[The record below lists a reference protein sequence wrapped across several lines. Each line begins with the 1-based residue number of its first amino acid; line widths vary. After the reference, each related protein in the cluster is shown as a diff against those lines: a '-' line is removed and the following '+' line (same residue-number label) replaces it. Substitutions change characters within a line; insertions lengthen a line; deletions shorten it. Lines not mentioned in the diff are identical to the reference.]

1 MQKEDS
7 GCARTHT
14 PTQTHTHTQMKHY
27 TAIETTKAPVSVIQ
41 NPPDNAEDT
50 GVNAWVGKSPW
61 RRRWQ
66 STLLFL
72 LGKFYGQ
79 GNTVGGS
86 PRGRRRVGHDSATKE
101 HPFVTT
107 GMDPAGTVLSEVGQM
122 QKTDTV

>member
-1 MQKEDS
+1 
-7 GCARTHT
+7 
-14 PTQTHTHTQMKHY
+14 MK
-27 TAIETTKAPVSVIQ
+27 AQVSVIK
-41 NPPDNAEDT
+41 NLPDNAEDT

-79 GNTVGGS
+79 RNTVGGS

>member
-1 MQKEDS
+1 MHKEDS
-7 GCARTHT
+7 GCAFMRT
-14 PTQTHTHTQMKHY
+14 PTQIHTHTDTHTHTH
-27 TAIETTKAPVSVIQ
+27 THTHTNGALHSHRNNEGPGGSVIK

-79 GNTVGGS
+79 RNTVGDS
-86 PRGRRRVGHDSATKE
+86 PRGRRRVGHDLATKDN
-101 HPFVTT
+101 H
-107 GMDPAGTVLSEVGQM
+107 L
-122 QKTDTV
+122 

>member
-1 MQKEDS
+1 M
-7 GCARTHT
+7 RT
-14 PTQTHTHTQMKHY
+14 PTQIHTHTDTHTHTH
-27 TAIETTKAPVSVIQ
+27 THTHTNGALHSHRNNEGPGGSVIK

-79 GNTVGGS
+79 RNTVGDS
-86 PRGRRRVGHDSATKE
+86 PRGRRRVGHDLATKDN
-101 HPFVTT
+101 H
-107 GMDPAGTVLSEVGQM
+107 L
-122 QKTDTV
+122 